1 MRKDIRDMQRMI
13 DQFIGFVRG
22 TDPGTYRF
30 KRLPFNDWL
39 DEQIGAWESTGD
51 AVRFFRRD
59 TPAMTVKADP
69 AALTRLFDNLITNAL
84 NHGKPPVEVTL
95 ASEPGFA
102 VVTICDP
109 GPGLPA
115 ERRAEARRPFYRLD
129 AARTPPG
136 HGAPGPGP

>member
-39 DEQIGAWESTGD
+39 DEQIGSWESTGD

-59 TPAMTVKADP
+59 TPAMTDKTAP
-69 AALTRLFDNLITNAL
+69 AALPRLFDHLTNHAL
-84 NHGKPPVEVTL
+84 KHGQPPVEVTL
-95 ASEPGFA
+95 ASE
-102 VVTICDP
+102 
-109 GPGLPA
+109 L
-115 ERRAEARRPFYRLD
+115 ERTACKEK
-129 AARTPPG
+129 TCQ
-136 HGAPGPGP
+136 